1 MQENS
6 QKTEKRLQII
16 RDLLRD
22 EGYVDI
28 AQLVESLNVSD
39 ATIRR
44 DLQYLE
50 KNGECSRK
58 RSRVGQR
65 MHRIRIRKKISRMKY
80 KRTRRIFEHKVHIVR
95 NKNNRNAA
103 FIERHEEFHNF
114 AIMAVILPG
123 RRLVKDDDTR
133 LHSQNR
139 RNGLCRS
146 EERRVGKECR
156 SRWSPYH

>member
-44 DLQYLE
+44 DLQYL
-50 KNGECSRK
+50 
-58 RSRVGQR
+58 
-65 MHRIRIRKKISRMKY
+65 
-80 KRTRRIFEHKVHIVR
+80 
-95 NKNNRNAA
+95 
-103 FIERHEEFHNF
+103 
-114 AIMAVILPG
+114 
-123 RRLVKDDDTR
+123 
-133 LHSQNR
+133 
-139 RNGLCRS
+139 
-146 EERRVGKECR
+146 
-156 SRWSPYH
+156 

>member
-58 RSRVGQR
+58 RDGASAD
-65 MHRIRIRKKISRMKY
+65 
-80 KRTRRIFEHKVHIVR
+80 FP
-95 NKNNRNAA
+95 
-103 FIERHEEFHNF
+103 
-114 AIMAVILPG
+114 L
-123 RRLVKDDDTR
+123 RRL
-133 LHSQNR
+133 R
-139 RNGLCRS
+139 RQDRAC
-146 EERRVGKECR
+146 
-156 SRWSPYH
+156 SRYSDRKSVV